1 LGLVRTAWAESAP
14 LALQLVARFPS
25 PRLHK
30 EVRWL
35 LLNFPDK
42 AISEPEA
49 VQILLGE
56 TLPSDVS
63 FQLKV
68 RSAVPS
74 QLLTLLLT

>member
-1 LGLVRTAWAESAP
+1 MRTAWSESP
-14 LALQLVARFPS
+14 SLAVELTTRFENAHI
-25 PRLHK
+25 HK

-49 VQILLGE
+49 LPVLLDGS
-56 TLPSDVS
+56 LPADVS

-68 RSAVPS
+68 RLAVLSGLARLASDPS
-74 QLLTLLLT
+74 G

>member
-1 LGLVRTAWAESAP
+1 LIT
-14 LALQLVARFPS
+14 RFPS
-25 PRLHK
+25 ARLHK

-42 AISEPEA
+42 AVSEPEA

-68 RSAVPS
+68 GPTDQSHACNG
-74 QLLTLLLT
+74 